1 MSGRTLYYTPTEMKK
16 FHLRI
21 FLPTILSMLL
31 FILTIFLI
39 LIPRYQQ
46 NIMDGKR
53 EMIKELTNAALS
65 ILSKYETD
73 EREGILD
80 REEAQKTA
88 ISRIQYLR
96 YGNENKDY
104 FWITDMHPTMI
115 VHPFR
120 NDLNGQDLTNFTD
133 PHGKKLFV
141 EFVEVVKKSQEG
153 YVDYMWQWKDDSLHI
168 VPKLSYVKI
177 FKPWGWVIGTGVYIE
192 DVKKEIS
199 ALTASMVRI
208 SIGISIALAALL
220 FYLLNQSITSER
232 KRIEAEGE
240 LHKSREKFR
249 TLVEAATEGLLMVID
264 GKISFSNSVISKM
277 TGYESDELTHLSLH
291 QMISNT
297 NNKDIIDAFSEET
310 VKEGKYELNLAR
322 KNGGLLEVLVTSSKT
337 EFYGKT
343 VNIIIVKDIS
353 IEGNNS
359 IPSVEYQ
366 KLISTLEIGF
376 FKAAIHSKGNFIY
389 ANQTAIRMLGYDTFE
404 DLASVPVLGLL
415 SDHEERI
422 NIRNQ
427 LLEHG
432 FLKNKILR
440 IHTKKG
446 AALFVA
452 VSMVVVNKENQDD
465 LICDGIME
473 DITHQENQKARYEH
487 LIADLQAQHLI
498 LHRQVNEFV
507 RPVGSIDADA
517 TISDVLKNLSK
528 SDAGSLLL
536 TKNGKDVLGILTHT
550 DVQKRIYE
558 LQLSL
563 DNPAYLIMSSPVRYI
578 SETMPVVDA
587 LRIGESK
594 NIHHLV
600 VRNASQEIKGILRID
615 DVYREAVGS
624 GYPFDDGIQKAETPD
639 DLRKGYINFR
649 HFIHPIVKS
658 EVSTKIITRI
668 TTSFSD
674 ALIHKIIQMA
684 IDEVGQP
691 PVDFSFI
698 CLGSEGR
705 EEETLLTDQDNAI
718 IYEDVPAINEKEVK
732 AYFNTLGE
740 KICNTL
746 NHAGYTFCAGNIMA
760 KNPKWCG
767 PLSLWEHY
775 FTNWMALPEQQQ
787 LLDASIF
794 FDFRNVYGPEVFTEK
809 LHQLI
814 AANAREYPLFLY
826 HLANNTVQTKVEHL
840 PTGIL
845 SEKNADIV
853 DLKNALVPII
863 MFARTYAL
871 QNDIRCSN
879 TIDRLTALK
888 EQRLVSE
895 ATIDDI
901 VYSYNFLMKLRFR
914 NQVFLSEKNLP
925 LTNQLHYKTLPEQE
939 IYLLKKVLSSIRDY
953 QNKVKTDFK
962 ITI

>member
-389 ANQTAIRMLGYDTFE
+389 ANQTAIRMLGYDTFDE
-404 DLASVPVLGLL
+404 LASVPVLGLL

-536 TKNGKDVLGILTHT
+536 TKNGKDVLGILTNT

>member
-1 MSGRTLYYTPTEMKK
+1 MKR

-53 EMIKELTNAALS
+53 EMIMELTNAALS

-80 REEAQKTA
+80 REEAQQTA

-96 YGNENKDY
+96 YGDENKDY
-104 FWITDMHPTMI
+104 FWITDLHPTMV

-120 NDLNGQDLTNFTD
+120 NDLNGQDLSNLTD

-220 FYLLNQSITSER
+220 FYLSNQSITSER
-232 KRIEAEGE
+232 KRIEAETE

-249 TLVEAATEGLLMVID
+249 TLVEAATEGLLMVND

-277 TGYESDELTHLSLH
+277 TGYSSDELTRLSLR
-291 QMISNT
+291 QLISKT
-297 NNKDIIDAFSEET
+297 NNTDLIDAFSEET

-353 IEGNNS
+353 VEGNNS

-404 DLASVPVLGLL
+404 ELASVPVLGLL
-415 SDHEERI
+415 SDPEERI

-440 IHTKKG
+440 IHTQKG
-446 AALFVA
+446 AALFVS
-452 VSMVVVNKENQDD
+452 VSMVVVHKENHDD

-473 DITHQENQKARYEH
+473 DITNQENQRTRYEH
-487 LIADLQAQHLI
+487 LIAGLQAQHLI
-498 LHRQVNEFV
+498 WHRQVSEFV
-507 RPVGSIDADA
+507 RPVGAIDADS
-517 TISDVLKNLSK
+517 TISDVLRKLSK
-528 SDAGSLLL
+528 SNAGCLLL
-536 TKNGKDVLGILTHT
+536 TKNGKDLLGILTNT

-558 LQLSL
+558 LELSL
-563 DNPAYLIMSSPVRYI
+563 DNPAYLIMSSPVQYI
-578 SETMPVVDA
+578 AETMHVVDA
-587 LRIGESK
+587 LRLSGSK

-600 VRNASQEIKGILRID
+600 VRNSAREIVGILRID
-615 DVYREAVGS
+615 DIYSEAIGS
-624 GYPFDDGIQKAETPD
+624 GYPFDAEIWKAETPD
-639 DLRKGYINFR
+639 DLQKSYLNFR
-649 HFIHPIVKS
+649 HFIHPLVKS
-658 EVSTKIITRI
+658 EVSAKIITRI

-674 ALIHKIIQMA
+674 ALIHQIIKMA
-684 IDEVGQP
+684 IDQVGPP

-705 EEETLLTDQDNAI
+705 EEETLLTDQDNAL
-718 IYEDVPAINEKEVK
+718 IYEDVLPVNEKEVK

-740 KICNTL
+740 IICNHL
-746 NHAGYTFCAGNIMA
+746 NHAGYSFCPGNIMA

-775 FTNWMALPEQQQ
+775 FTSWMALPEQQQ

-794 FDFRNVYGPEVFTEK
+794 FDFRKVYGPDVFTEK
-809 LHQLI
+809 LHQRI
-814 AANAREYPLFLY
+814 AANTREYPLFLY
-826 HLANNTVQTKVEHL
+826 HLANNTVQTKAEHL
-840 PTGIL
+840 PAGIL
-845 SEKNADIV
+845 AEKSADSV
-853 DLKNALVPII
+853 DLKNALIPIT

-888 EQRLVSE
+888 TQRLVSE

-914 NQVFLSEKNLP
+914 NQVSLSEKNLP

-953 QNKVKTDFK
+953 QNKIKSDFK

>member
-1 MSGRTLYYTPTEMKK
+1 
-16 FHLRI
+16 
-21 FLPTILSMLL
+21 MLL

-53 EMIKELTNAALS
+53 EMIMELTNAALS

-80 REEAQKTA
+80 REEAQQTA

-96 YGNENKDY
+96 YGDENKDY
-104 FWITDMHPTMI
+104 FWITDLHPTMV

-120 NDLNGQDLTNFTD
+120 NDLNGQDLSNLTD
-133 PHGKKLFV
+133 PRGKKLFV

-220 FYLLNQSITSER
+220 FYIFNQSITSER

-953 QNKVKTDFK
+953 QNKIKSDFK

>member
-1 MSGRTLYYTPTEMKK
+1 MKK

-220 FYLLNQSITSER
+220 FYIFNQSITSER

>member
-220 FYLLNQSITSER
+220 FYIFNQSITSER